1 MDLKRARDLLL
12 SEQSELTELYE
23 RISESSGLDVSVEEA
38 TGELTGV
45 DQHLGDHATEM
56 FEREK
61 DQSIGQGLTRKL
73 EEIDAAL
80 ARIDGGEYG
89 VCQVCGREIP
99 DERLEAVPATR
110 FCRDHADTGIP
121 DKGPDV
127 EITQEIDET

>member
-1 MDLKRARDLLL
+1 MDQKRAKELLVR
-12 SEQSELTELYE
+12 EQSELTELYE

-73 EEIDAAL
+73 EEIEAAL
-80 ARIDGGEYG
+80 GRIDRGEYG
-89 VCQVCGREIP
+89 ACQVCGREIS

-110 FCRDHADTGIP
+110 FCREHADSGEL

-127 EITQEIDET
+127 EITQEINED

>member
-1 MDLKRARDLLL
+1 MDQKRAKELLL
-12 SEQSELTELYE
+12 REQSELTELYE
-23 RISESSGLDVSVEEA
+23 RIRESSGLDVSLEEA

-45 DQHLGDHATEM
+45 DQHLADHATEM

-80 ARIDGGEYG
+80 GRIDRGEYG
-89 VCQVCGREIP
+89 VCQVCGRQIP

-110 FCRDHADTGIP
+110 FCREHADSGEL

-127 EITQEIDET
+127 EITQEINEI